1 MIKNKQ
7 LMKLLGIIGIMF
19 IQFTWLM
26 KFGFQ
31 LPVSALF
38 MFAHTLWILRCDS
51 IYVD

>member
-31 LPVSALF
+31 LPVTVAF
-38 MFAHTLWILRCDS
+38 TFAHTLWILRCDS